1 MITMPG
7 MADESQRH
15 SITCYLGQSQ
25 GHLHCVTVDSAD
37 KNNDKLSTWV
47 LQDYDTQEWVL
58 KSTVNSLDVFG
69 ETRVTPEYQVV
80 DIHQDCNVLFFFQQ
94 LTCELIAYNMDR
106 KEVGVIAT
114 FKDYKC
120 RGDFAC
126 YVPYFSESPALTNK
140 H

>member
-1 MITMPG
+1 MPG

-69 ETRVTPEYQVV
+69 ETGSALEFQVI
-80 DIHQDCNVLFFFQQ
+80 DIKIVIWFSFF
-94 LTCELIAYNMDR
+94 I
-106 KEVGVIAT
+106 
-114 FKDYKC
+114 
-120 RGDFAC
+120 
-126 YVPYFSESPALTNK
+126 S
-140 H
+140 